1 MGALASLTV
10 FSLGAYVLVLPALL
24 VALRRARGFGF
35 AFLLGGLT
43 CLALSALGHNPLL
56 MLARERALDQIE
68 VALGARPEYANFEG
82 SAVTGELQFSGVTC
96 EIPDVGGRLTVESF
110 EVSVLPGLLWPGP

>member
-1 MGALASLTV
+1 MTTTATPSQAPASRRLWGPALGALASLTV

-68 VALGARPEYANFEG
+68 VALGARPE
-82 SAVTGELQFSGVTC
+82 S
-96 EIPDVGGRLTVESF
+96 
-110 EVSVLPGLLWPGP
+110 VSPL